1 MPKIQKIYF
10 YLILLFSCF
19 TLNNVLAN
27 PFDTKAPKFLP
38 VEQAFKATEILFID
52 EKTVKVKFFIAEN
65 HYLYKSKFKIQ
76 SSPPINSTLTFPEG
90 QIKED
95 EYFGKQEVYY
105 HSVSLMVNFEQ
116 KAKNAN
122 IQLTFQGCS
131 EEGLCYPPT
140 NININKVDEDNH
152 LAISETQS
160 LANQLNSDRFFW
172 GLLTF
177 FVSGILLSLTP
188 CVLPMV
194 PVLSGIILGANP
206 ARGKLLTLSYIAG
219 VVTMYTLLGIFA
231 GLTGNLLSSSLQN
244 TFFIGVSSVLFFLFA
259 LAMFDFYQ
267 LGLPQPI
274 TEKINHLINKIKTQ
288 HVGSTFVLGFLSAL
302 ILSPCVAPPLAA
314 SILYISQTENYI
326 FGGMALFSLSLGMS
340 LPLFIVGFS
349 LGQFL
354 PKPGAWMNYI
364 KKLMGFALLAM
375 AIYIARPLMSDFLF
389 YLLLLLN
396 LFIALI
402 FSFYQKDLIQS
413 ISKKSIIFLVA
424 ILAIMSGYLIHSAW
438 HQYSNT
444 STYDRHVFFNQVDT
458 VAELAT
464 ALNTVKEKPTLID
477 FYADWCV
484 ACLEY
489 EKYTFQDAEVS
500 ALMQDFYRIQI
511 DVTENNL
518 EHKNLLN
525 QFNLFGPPAII
536 FFNKQGKHLKQY
548 DIVGYKNADEFLTL
562 LTKIKQDD
570 Q

>member
-1 MPKIQKIYF
+1 
-10 YLILLFSCF
+10 
-19 TLNNVLAN
+19 
-27 PFDTKAPKFLP
+27 
-38 VEQAFKATEILFID
+38 
-52 EKTVKVKFFIAEN
+52 
-65 HYLYKSKFKIQ
+65 
-76 SSPPINSTLTFPEG
+76 
-90 QIKED
+90 
-95 EYFGKQEVYY
+95 
-105 HSVSLMVNFEQ
+105 
-116 KAKNAN
+116 
-122 IQLTFQGCS
+122 
-131 EEGLCYPPT
+131 
-140 NININKVDEDNH
+140 
-152 LAISETQS
+152 
-160 LANQLNSDRFFW
+160 
-172 GLLTF
+172 
-177 FVSGILLSLTP
+177 
-188 CVLPMV
+188 MV

-206 ARGKLLTLSYIAG
+206 TRGKLLTLSYIAG

-274 TEKINHLINKIKTQ
+274 TEKINHLINKLKTQ

-438 HQYSNT
+438 HQYSNA

-458 VAELAT
+458 VAELET
-464 ALNTVKEKPTLID
+464 VLNTVKEKPTLID

-489 EKYTFQDAEVS
+489 EKYTFQDAKVS

>member
-65 HYLYKSKFKIQ
+65 YYLYKSKFKIQ

-140 NININKVDEDNH
+140 NIDINKVDEDNH

-206 ARGKLLTLSYIAG
+206 TRGKLLTLSYIAG

-274 TEKINHLINKIKTQ
+274 TEKINHLINKLKTQ

-438 HQYSNT
+438 HQYSNA
-444 STYDRHVFFNQVDT
+444 STYDRHVFFNQVNT
-458 VAELAT
+458 VAELEML
-464 ALNTVKEKPTLID
+464 LNTVKEKPMLID

-489 EKYTFQDAEVS
+489 EKYTFQDAKVS

>member
-19 TLNNVLAN
+19 TLNNVFAN

-76 SSPPINSTLTFPEG
+76 SSPSINSTLTLPEG
-90 QIKED
+90 QLKED
-95 EYFGKQEVYY
+95 EYFGKQEVYF

-116 KAKNAN
+116 KAKNSN

-140 NININKVDEDNH
+140 NININKVDEDNYP
-152 LAISETQS
+152 AISETQS

-194 PVLSGIILGANP
+194 PVLSGIILGTNP

-244 TFFIGVSSVLFFLFA
+244 TFFIGLSSVLFFLFA

-274 TEKINHLINKIKTQ
+274 TEKINHLINKLKTQ

-438 HQYSNT
+438 HQYSNA
-444 STYDRHVFFNQVDT
+444 STYDRHVFFNQVGT
-458 VAELAT
+458 VAELET

-489 EKYTFQDAEVS
+489 EKYTFQDAKVS

>member
-65 HYLYKSKFKIQ
+65 YYLYKSKFKIQ

-140 NININKVDEDNH
+140 NIDINKVDEDNH

-206 ARGKLLTLSYIAG
+206 TRGKLLTLSYIAG

-274 TEKINHLINKIKTQ
+274 TEKINHLINKLKTQ

-438 HQYSNT
+438 HQYSNA

-489 EKYTFQDAEVS
+489 EKYTFQDAKVS

>member
-1 MPKIQKIYF
+1 

-76 SSPPINSTLTFPEG
+76 SSPSINSTLTLPEG
-90 QIKED
+90 QLKED

-116 KAKNAN
+116 KAKNSN

-140 NININKVDEDNH
+140 NIDINKVDEDNH

-206 ARGKLLTLSYIAG
+206 TRGKLLTLSYIAG

-274 TEKINHLINKIKTQ
+274 TEKINHLINKLKTQ

-438 HQYSNT
+438 HQYSNA

-458 VAELAT
+458 VAELET
-464 ALNTVKEKPTLID
+464 VLNTVKEKPTLID

-489 EKYTFQDAEVS
+489 EKYTFQDAKVS

>member
-76 SSPPINSTLTFPEG
+76 SSPSINSTLTLPEG
-90 QIKED
+90 QLKED

-116 KAKNAN
+116 KAKNSN

-140 NININKVDEDNH
+140 NIDINKVDEDNH

-206 ARGKLLTLSYIAG
+206 TRGKLLTLSYIAG

-274 TEKINHLINKIKTQ
+274 TEKINHLINKLKTQ

-438 HQYSNT
+438 HQYSNA
-444 STYDRHVFFNQVDT
+444 STYDRHVFFNQVNT
-458 VAELAT
+458 VAELEML
-464 ALNTVKEKPTLID
+464 LNTVKEKPMLID

-489 EKYTFQDAEVS
+489 EKYTFQDAKVS

>member
-1 MPKIQKIYF
+1 MPKNQKIYF

-38 VEQAFKATEILFID
+38 VEQAFKASEILFID
-52 EKTVKVKFFIAEN
+52 EKTIKVKFFIAEN

-76 SSPPINSTLTFPEG
+76 SSPSINSTLTLPEG
-90 QIKED
+90 EIKED

-105 HSVSLMVNFEQ
+105 RSVSLMLNFEQ
-116 KAKNAN
+116 KAKNSN
-122 IQLTFQGCS
+122 IQLSFQGCS

-140 NININKVDEDNH
+140 IIDINKVDEDNRP
-152 LAISETQS
+152 AISETQS

-244 TFFIGVSSVLFFLFA
+244 TFFIGLSSVLFFLFA

-274 TEKINHLINKIKTQ
+274 TEKINHLINKLKTQ

-340 LPLFIVGFS
+340 LPLFVVGFS

-375 AIYIARPLMSDFLF
+375 AIYIARPLMTDFHF

-396 LFIALI
+396 LFVALI

-413 ISKKSIIFLVA
+413 MSKKLIFFLVA
-424 ILAIMSGYLIHSAW
+424 ILAIISGYLINSAW
-438 HQYSNT
+438 HQYSNS
-444 STYDRHVFFNQVDT
+444 STYDRHVFFNQVNT
-458 VAELAT
+458 VAELEML
-464 ALNTVKEKPTLID
+464 LNTVKEKPMLID

-489 EKYTFQDAEVS
+489 EKYTFQDAKVS
-500 ALMQDFYRIQI
+500 TLMQDFYLIQI
-511 DVTENNL
+511 DVTKNNL

-525 QFNLFGPPAII
+525 QFNLFGPPGII

-548 DIVGYKNADEFLTL
+548 DIVGYKNADQFLTL
-562 LTKIKQDD
+562 LKKIKQDD

>member
-76 SSPPINSTLTFPEG
+76 SSPSINSTLTLPEG
-90 QIKED
+90 QLKED

-116 KAKNAN
+116 KAKNSN

-140 NININKVDEDNH
+140 NIDINKVDEDNH

-206 ARGKLLTLSYIAG
+206 TRGKLLTLSYIAG

-274 TEKINHLINKIKTQ
+274 TEKINHLINKLKTQ

-438 HQYSNT
+438 HQYSNA

-458 VAELAT
+458 VAELET
-464 ALNTVKEKPTLID
+464 VLNTVKEKPTLID

-489 EKYTFQDAEVS
+489 EKYTFQDAKVS

>member
-1 MPKIQKIYF
+1 MRKD
-10 YLILLFSCF
+10 C
-19 TLNNVLAN
+19 
-27 PFDTKAPKFLP
+27 
-38 VEQAFKATEILFID
+38 AT
-52 EKTVKVKFFIAEN
+52 
-65 HYLYKSKFKIQ
+65 
-76 SSPPINSTLTFPEG
+76 
-90 QIKED
+90 
-95 EYFGKQEVYY
+95 
-105 HSVSLMVNFEQ
+105 
-116 KAKNAN
+116 
-122 IQLTFQGCS
+122 
-131 EEGLCYPPT
+131 PPT
-140 NININKVDEDNH
+140 NIDINKVDEDNYP
-152 LAISETQS
+152 AISETQS

-274 TEKINHLINKIKTQ
+274 TEKINHLINKLKTQ

-375 AIYIARPLMSDFLF
+375 AIYIARPLMSDFHF

-396 LFIALI
+396 LFIAVI
-402 FSFYQKDLIQS
+402 FSFYQKYLIQS

-438 HQYSNT
+438 HQYSNA
-444 STYDRHVFFNQVDT
+444 STYDRHVFFNQVGT
-458 VAELAT
+458 VAELET

-489 EKYTFQDAEVS
+489 EKYTFQDAKVS